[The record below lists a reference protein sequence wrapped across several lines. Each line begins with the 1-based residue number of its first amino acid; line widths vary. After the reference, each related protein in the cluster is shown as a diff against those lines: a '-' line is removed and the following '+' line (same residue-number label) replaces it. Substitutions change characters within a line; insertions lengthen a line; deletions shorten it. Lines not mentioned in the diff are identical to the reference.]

1 MVHETCFLVVCLHLP
16 IHQDTMVLIE
26 YAFLM
31 HSPPPYITGATTN
44 KKKTCGDLVFGVW
57 PSIVVF

>member
-44 KKKTCGDLVFGVW
+44 KKKKHVVIWCLAFGLVL
-57 PSIVVF
+57 